1 MTNRDRLL
9 NISLYDLLSEINDGY
24 DRYLCIVEKL
34 EADPH
39 YDEEKFR
46 CQNTATKK
54 QCSECIQ
61 RYLNKEVHT
70 YDTGTQA
77 QER

>member
-9 NISLYDLLSEINDGY
+9 NTSLYDLLSEINDGY

-34 EADPH
+34 EADRH

-61 RYLNKEVHT
+61 RYLNKEAHT
-70 YDTGTQA
+70 YDTGTQT
-77 QER
+77 